1 MSDASSKQGVTGSSS
16 SVVPVA
22 AEEIHLTKREVTT
35 GEVRVRTTTHVVEE
49 LARADLKQDHVV
61 VTRVPVDRVVDS
73 IPTIRVENGV
83 TIVPVVEEVLF
94 VEKRLVLKE
103 EMHIRRDVRTD
114 TVAVP
119 VSLRKQEAVVERV
132 ASHDRDPSQRG
143 PMK

>member
-1 MSDASSKQGVTGSSS
+1 M
-16 SVVPVA
+16 
-22 AEEIHLTKREVTT
+22 
-35 GEVRVRTTTHVVEE
+35 
-49 LARADLKQDHVV
+49 
-61 VTRVPVDRVVDS
+61 
-73 IPTIRVENGV
+73 

-103 EMHIRRDVRTD
+103 EMHIRRDVKTE

-132 ASHDRDPSQRG
+132 APQSQDPRDKG

>member
-1 MSDASSKQGVTGSSS
+1 LSDASSKQGVTEPSS
-16 SVVPVA
+16 SVVPVV

-49 LARADLKQDHVV
+49 LAQADLKQHHVV
-61 VTRVPVDRVVDS
+61 VTRVPIDRVVDQ
-73 IPTIRVENGV
+73 IPTIRIDDGV

-103 EMHIRRDVRTD
+103 EMHIRRSVETER
-114 TVAVP
+114 VAVP

-132 ASHDRDPSQRG
+132 DSQEQDP
-143 PMK
+143 